1 MTAANPAVKKA
12 LSKPLPSQQTPQQQ
26 SQHTKK
32 PSVVVDETKVQ
43 TQLKQ
48 PTAAPASKAK
58 PCVKK
63 DSVNEMTKQLEKVEL
78 TSDKGD
84 PTIEISKKL
93 KRLRKKLRDSEQ
105 LADKIKT
112 GELVADKIQLDKI
125 ERCKALE
132 KEIEELELERVKLR
146 SEKK

>member
-12 LSKPLPSQQTPQQQ
+12 LAKPLPSQQQPQQQ

-32 PSVVVDETKVQ
+32 PPVVVDETKVQ

-48 PTAAPASKAK
+48 PTAVPASKAK

-63 DSVNEMTKQLEKVEL
+63 DPVNEVTKQLEKVEL
-78 TSDKGD
+78 MSDKGD

-112 GELVADKIQLDKI
+112 GELVADKVQLDKI